1 LFKRQ
6 KDQMPDLK
14 THNLRRH
21 LSVVTKVYLAKLP
34 HTNRRAV
41 TLDSKTGYTQDRT
54 FARKQVHILKCR
66 MELFKIHKTL
76 F

>member
-1 LFKRQ
+1 VFQRQ
-6 KDQMPDLK
+6 KYQMTDLK

-21 LSVVTKVYLAKLP
+21 LSAVTKVYLAKLP
-34 HTNRRAV
+34 QSHLRAV
-41 TLDSKTGYTQDRT
+41 TLHSKTGYTQDRT